1 MAEFM
6 LRWRE
11 LKFASTINSMQ
22 EDQIRSRMDK
32 VLENVRADI
41 ATIRTG
47 RATPALVEDVSVL
60 VYGGQQKLRI
70 LELAS
75 ITAPEPHSLLI
86 SPWDKSIV
94 GEIRK
99 GLESANL
106 GFNPVITGEEIRI
119 NLSPLTAQDRENYV
133 KLLNQKLE
141 SGRVQVRQARQESMK
156 SIKQKAESKQL
167 TEDEVVREEKKL
179 QALTDEYIAKIE
191 EVGER
196 KEAELR
202 TL

>member
-1 MAEFM
+1 
-6 LRWRE
+6 
-11 LKFASTINSMQ
+11 
-22 EDQIRSRMDK
+22 MDK